1 MGAGSSGGGGGG
13 GGGGSSSCGGT
24 IQTTD
29 YECCGRGQCQ
39 GSGEVLSLNGNNSL
53 CLKSSGGCRSSGGGQ
68 PPPPPPPSNPPPS
81 CEHKYTLINGG
92 ECLGSCGQTGY
103 KSGVWNENE
112 LSSNG
117 CYNYGSGTSPTPPP
131 PSCQMPACPNCQY
144 GDWQDTSS
152 CPSCGTGL
160 TKTQKKTATS
170 LGCSGPSEQYQTVAC
185 DIPVCSTCNYGDWT
199 SWSECSRKCNGGTV
213 GTQTRTR
220 TQNPVGSITCGE
232 TTETRSC
239 NTQACPPCEY
249 LTTGTTSN
257 CSVDCGGGTQT
268 ITYGIKDAHD
278 NENCSSTFVVTQ
290 PCNTQI
296 CSSIMNV
303 IVPTYSEYWNLY
315 LSNNYNS
322 SSYFTSTDYNKLNIS
337 NISYYNINSQN
348 AEEYRDN
355 LVVGMFPLIID
366 IQNIS
371 LPYTIY
377 YYYDNQATGAAKITK
392 NGTAITSL
400 QLNNNT
406 NNFGTILNAIHINRN
421 GLPSVVHSRI
431 IFLTSDLDTTDFDI
445 YMILSKNPVVVQS
458 NQLLSCTAKNA
469 ARCIDN
475 NLGANMAV
483 AFTINLKGTNQSRN
497 RLQILGITTDSTG
510 IEKCVF
516 GAWVCPNSSSLYL
529 RRADMAGSPGVFSEC
544 NVPLDIGLDCQIFIL
559 FNGSSDSYDV
569 YKNGTLVDSFSVE
582 SPPMYTTGKSYVFT
596 SFNNYQTI
604 NGSLSNVVF
613 LTSDHR
619 TFTTNDLESAIVYM
633 NTSNIFSQYQK
644 SVVEGYSAI
653 SDTNGEFNSN
663 YIHVNI
669 LIAILAVSIIY
680 FLFHNNKNNNMII
693 IISFIILFMIIF
705 VYNTTSNKIPSL
717 RLQSVVEEGLT
728 PQSPPI
734 KYHSIPPPVGRL
746 TPVFSNHEIPKY
758 IMNSPDPSASSG
770 PSDAMP
776 FTPTS
781 SVPYSSCQS
790 NDNFINSENL
800 DKFKNLILNA
810 VDNYQKNTKC
820 NT

>member
-1 MGAGSSGGGGGG
+1 MGNGGSSGGGGGG
-13 GGGGSSSCGGT
+13 GSSMCGGT

-39 GSGEVLSLNGNNSL
+39 GFGEVLSINGNNSL
-53 CLKSSGGCRSSGGGQ
+53 CLKSSGGCRSSVGGGGGGGGGGQ
-68 PPPPPPPSNPPPS
+68 PPPTTCQYTYTAQTS
-81 CEHKYTLINGG
+81 CQ
-92 ECLGSCGQTGY
+92 GSCGQTGTT
-103 KSGVWNENE
+103 SGYWTANDNNACRGVPAP
-112 LSSNG
+112 
-117 CYNYGSGTSPTPPP
+117 PTPT
-131 PSCQMPACPNCQY
+131 CQMPACSYCSY
-144 GDWQDTSS
+144 GGWQDTSS
-152 CPSCGTGL
+152 CPSCGTGQ
-160 TKTQKKTATS
+160 TKTQQRSATS
-170 LGCSGPSEQYQTVAC
+170 SDCSGDKTQYQTVAC
-185 DIPVCSTCNYGDWT
+185 DIPVCATCNYSEWT
-199 SWSECSRKCNGGTV
+199 PWSECSKKCNGGTV

-220 TQNPVGSITCGE
+220 TQNPVGGMTCGE
-232 TTETRSC
+232 TTETQSC

-268 ITYGIKDAHD
+268 ITYNIKDAHD
-278 NENCSSTFVVTQ
+278 NENCSSTFVDTQ

-322 SSYFTSTDYNKLNIS
+322 SSYFTSSDYSKLNVS

-377 YYYDNQATGAAKITK
+377 YYYDNPATGAAKITK

-406 NNFGTILNAIHINRN
+406 NNFGTALNAIHININ
-421 GLPSVVHSRI
+421 GVPSVVHSRI

-445 YMILSKNPVVVQS
+445 YMILSKNPVVVQP

-483 AFTINLKGTNQSRN
+483 AFTVNLKGTNQSIN

-529 RRADMAGSPGVFSEC
+529 RRADMAGTPGVFSEC
-544 NVPLDIGLDCQIFIL
+544 NVALDVGLDCQIFIL

-613 LTSDHR
+613 LTSEHR
-619 TFTTNDLESAIVYM
+619 TFTTGDLESAIVYM
-633 NTSNIFSQYQK
+633 NTSNIFSQYEK

-653 SDTNGEFNSN
+653 SATNGESNSN
-663 YIHVNI
+663 YIHVNV
-669 LIAILAVSIIY
+669 LMVILASLIIY

-705 VYNTTSNKIPSL
+705 VYNTTSNTRGKNII
-717 RLQSVVEEGLT
+717 EEGLT
-728 PQSPPI
+728 PQSPPQATLQNI

-746 TPVFSNHEIPKY
+746 TPVFSNYEPPKN
-758 IMNSPDPSASSG
+758 IMNSPGPSSGPGPSPVPDSG

-810 VDNYQKNTKC
+810 VDNYQKNKNC